1 MDDSALGGC
10 HHFLSKCLRQFQRW
24 VEYSS
29 IVYTKKLGTPWLGPH
44 FLSQV
49 RVRKKPIFTAAA
61 AKPHLRVEKNE
72 AIFLIMKLGE
82 KLVASI
88 IAWISWSYYFVS
100 KVNRYF
106 VHSKKNILSSPI
118 YYLFIFCC
126 FFLTLSFSIS
136 SLVFFWNSSSPKV
149 FWISRW
155 FLSLCTYLLTKEND
169 LIAADLN
176 KYS

>member
-1 MDDSALGGC
+1 MKWTLTTGLPYFKSLVSLFFRQILRRRNGGGLI
-10 HHFLSKCLRQFQRW
+10 FLESSCEKEANFHSSSRQ
-24 VEYSS
+24 
-29 IVYTKKLGTPWLGPH
+29 
-44 FLSQV
+44 
-49 RVRKKPIFTAAA
+49 AA
-61 AKPHLRVEKNE
+61 HLRVEKNE

-106 VHSKKNILSSPI
+106 VNSKKNILSSPI

-126 FFLTLSFSIS
+126 FFLTLSFF
-136 SLVFFWNSSSPKV
+136 FFWNSSSPEV

-155 FLSLCTYLLTKEND
+155 FLSLCTYLGTNNL
-169 LIAADLN
+169 
-176 KYS
+176 